1 MFVEEIVGADGVGR
15 VEIRHVSSNGMY
27 EQSQPNDS
35 VNVESAIIQSYL
47 HHVAAAGFAST
58 RIHVGTHDL
67 FYGAPPSVQPSATE
81 SLPLCVQLLADA
93 RRIGIVHSFQQ
104 ERNDGNQEVVRAMLV
119 APGTMLRGVAP
130 ERDADVV
137 CPIAQTPQ
145 DWLQVQEQ
153 HGYKF
158 DDLQFAKF
166 SSMMLVY
173 HLIKGWKKEFTAPR
187 YVSAPS
193 YDTVPS
199 IGSRQSSKH
208 LSSPS
213 PSPSP
218 QTGPSS
224 PNMYPVPA
232 LMPAPG
238 VTVIPAPAQTGGGA
252 EASILLGCGGQYTLE
267 ENGDLSLPLT
277 PPLVP

>member
-1 MFVEEIVGADGVGR
+1 
-15 VEIRHVSSNGMY
+15 
-27 EQSQPNDS
+27 
-35 VNVESAIIQSYL
+35 
-47 HHVAAAGFAST
+47 
-58 RIHVGTHDL
+58 
-67 FYGAPPSVQPSATE
+67 
-81 SLPLCVQLLADA
+81 
-93 RRIGIVHSFQQ
+93 
-104 ERNDGNQEVVRAMLV
+104 LV
-119 APGTMLRGVAP
+119 APGTMLRSVAP

-213 PSPSP
+213 PSP

-232 LMPAPG
+232 L
-238 VTVIPAPAQTGGGA
+238 TPAQGGLPMRQPMRQSFEGYGGA
-252 EASILLGCGGQYTLE
+252 AQGSYMSYRAAEDSSHLE
-267 ENGDLSLPLT
+267 RFANDASLPRDVRQMLQMT
-277 PPLVP
+277 MHIGSGDGRQMIPTGSSGGIVQDQANMVDTGAIIDSNPQPLERRSPVVQSIVPGGAGDQDSFWSDSLFAEPAEESSESPFWDCFFSTLD